1 MSEMMVQPGKDNE
14 MFHFHS
20 DLYGLAIVEHKN
32 DSIKLRLSAESK
44 RLLTVLW
51 FFYTIQVL

>member
-32 DSIKLRLSAESK
+32 DSIKLG
-44 RLLTVLW
+44 
-51 FFYTIQVL
+51 